1 MFPLQRTDTDL
12 VMIYM
17 VSLASSSSFY
27 CSPEA
32 SRMGCAT
39 EAGFMQFFGNG
50 YATFDS
56 SDQGVFFPRSMVDGL
71 VFGLIATSVCF

>member
-1 MFPLQRTDTDL
+1 
-12 VMIYM
+12 
-17 VSLASSSSFY
+17 
-27 CSPEA
+27 
-32 SRMGCAT
+32 MGCAT